1 LSGQEVDKDE
11 TLPFH
16 VNLSFSLC
24 CLTVSRT
31 IELISILLTTPLNME
46 DTKVAETQVVSD
58 HSSLEA
64 GANQVGE
71 KTDTD
76 NLDLDHIGE
85 VQGYVLDEAT
95 LRRQLGLSP
104 DAKLKTAKD
113 GKTVL
118 IPQPTD
124 DPRDP
129 LNWPAWRKH
138 ITLLVICIAGAMG
151 DYGSA
156 AGAITLLPQAT

>member
-1 LSGQEVDKDE
+1 
-11 TLPFH
+11 
-16 VNLSFSLC
+16 
-24 CLTVSRT
+24 
-31 IELISILLTTPLNME
+31 ME
-46 DTKVAETQVVSD
+46 ETKVAEAQVVSD

-64 GANQVGE
+64 GVNNGGE
-71 KTDTD
+71 KTTD

-85 VQGYVLDEAT
+85 TQGYVLDEAT
-95 LRRQLGLSP
+95 LRQQLGLSA

-118 IPQPTD
+118 IPQPSD

-138 ITLLVICIAGAMG
+138 VTLLVICIAGAMG

-156 AGAITLLPQAT
+156 TGAITLLPQVT

>member
-1 LSGQEVDKDE
+1 
-11 TLPFH
+11 
-16 VNLSFSLC
+16 
-24 CLTVSRT
+24 
-31 IELISILLTTPLNME
+31 ME
-46 DTKVAETQVVSD
+46 DTKVAETNVKSD
-58 HSSLEA
+58 DSSLEA
-64 GANQVGE
+64 GPNHVGE
-71 KTDTD
+71 KTNTDT
-76 NLDLDHIGE
+76 LDLDHIGE
-85 VQGYVLDEAT
+85 TQGYVLDEAI

-113 GKTVL
+113 GKTLL
-118 IPQPTD
+118 IPQPSD

-156 AGAITLLPQAT
+156 TGAIALLPQAT

>member
-1 LSGQEVDKDE
+1 
-11 TLPFH
+11 
-16 VNLSFSLC
+16 
-24 CLTVSRT
+24 
-31 IELISILLTTPLNME
+31 ME
-46 DTKVAETQVVSD
+46 ETKVAETQVVSD

-64 GANQVGE
+64 GVNNGGE
-71 KTDTD
+71 KTNTD

-85 VQGYVLDEAT
+85 TQGYVLDEAT
-95 LRRQLGLSP
+95 LRRQLGLSE

-118 IPQPTD
+118 IPQPSD

-138 ITLLVICIAGAMG
+138 MTLLVICIAGAMG

-156 AGAITLLPQAT
+156 TGAITLLPQVT

>member
-1 LSGQEVDKDE
+1 MAD
-11 TLPFH
+11 P
-16 VNLSFSLC
+16 
-24 CLTVSRT
+24 
-31 IELISILLTTPLNME
+31 
-46 DTKVAETQVVSD
+46 KVAEAQVVSD

-64 GANQVGE
+64 GVNNGEE
-71 KTDTD
+71 KTNTD

-85 VQGYVLDEAT
+85 TQGYVLDEAT
-95 LRRQLGLSP
+95 LRQQLGLSA

-118 IPQPTD
+118 IPQPSD

-129 LNWPAWRKH
+129 LNWPTWRKH
-138 ITLLVICIAGAMG
+138 VTLLVICIAGAMG

-156 AGAITLLPQAT
+156 TGAITLLPQVT

>member
-1 LSGQEVDKDE
+1 MAD
-11 TLPFH
+11 P
-16 VNLSFSLC
+16 
-24 CLTVSRT
+24 
-31 IELISILLTTPLNME
+31 
-46 DTKVAETQVVSD
+46 KVAEAQVVSD

-64 GANQVGE
+64 GVNNGEE
-71 KTDTD
+71 KTNTD

-85 VQGYVLDEAT
+85 TQGYVLDEAT
-95 LRRQLGLSP
+95 LRQQLGLSA

-118 IPQPTD
+118 IPQPSD

-129 LNWPAWRKH
+129 LNWPTWRKH
-138 ITLLVICIAGAMG
+138 MTLLVICIAGAMG

-156 AGAITLLPQAT
+156 TGAITLLPQVT

>member
-1 LSGQEVDKDE
+1 
-11 TLPFH
+11 
-16 VNLSFSLC
+16 
-24 CLTVSRT
+24 
-31 IELISILLTTPLNME
+31 ME
-46 DTKVAETQVVSD
+46 DPKVAEAQVVSD

-64 GANQVGE
+64 GVNDSGE
-71 KTDTD
+71 KTKAD

-85 VQGYVLDEAT
+85 TQGYVLDEAT
-95 LRRQLGLSP
+95 LRRQLGLSA
-104 DAKLKTAKD
+104 DAKLKLAKD

-118 IPQPTD
+118 IPQPSD

-138 ITLLVICIAGAMG
+138 MTLLVICIAGAMG

-156 AGAITLLPQAT
+156 TGAITLLPQVT

>member
-1 LSGQEVDKDE
+1 
-11 TLPFH
+11 
-16 VNLSFSLC
+16 
-24 CLTVSRT
+24 
-31 IELISILLTTPLNME
+31 ME
-46 DTKVAETQVVSD
+46 ETKVAEAQVVSD

-64 GANQVGE
+64 GVNNGGE
-71 KTDTD
+71 KTNTD

-85 VQGYVLDEAT
+85 TQGYVLDEAT
-95 LRRQLGLSP
+95 LRRQLGLSA
-104 DAKLKTAKD
+104 DAKLKTTED

-118 IPQPTD
+118 IPQPSD

-138 ITLLVICIAGAMG
+138 VTLLVICIAGAMG

-156 AGAITLLPQAT
+156 TGAITLLPQVT